1 MSNPNQFRD
10 KNQAVAGPPTIAL
23 RRRAKRFETGHQCC
37 SSTEFII
44 RRRQQ
49 EFEAIIGRAARFT
62 PLQDPPGGKSPK
74 SISRGA
80 MGRGEIDRQRVGI
93 KRFSNR
99 LRDMWPFGRAR
110 GGKAQAWG

>member
-10 KNQAVAGPPTIAL
+10 KNQEVAGPPTIAL
-23 RRRAKRFETGHQCC
+23 RRRAKRFETDQQCC

-44 RRRQQ
+44 SRRQQ
-49 EFEAIIGRAARFT
+49 EFEAIIGRAARLT
-62 PLQDPPGGKSPK
+62 PPQNSPGAKPSK
-74 SISRGA
+74 SISGGA
-80 MGRGEIDRQRVGI
+80 KGREEMDRQSEGI